1 MELFRKFWSIVNFN
15 YKKSFLF
22 LVLLT
27 FFSTFLET
35 LSIGLVI
42 PAVSIILDPSFFD
55 RKLPDFLFFISNY
68 LSQLTYSKKIII
80 VLLLLVFSFIIKN
93 LYLIYLYHSHFKF
106 SFSLQNYIS
115 TKLLK
120 GYLKQDFLFFLKN
133 NSSKLITNLTKENDN
148 FTNGFVIPL
157 LYMLTD
163 ITLLFGILIIIVFLK
178 LYNITFVILCILFFG
193 YLFIRA
199 VNKYIV
205 QWGKDRQIHQYEK
218 NININNILHG
228 IKEIIIFNAANFFL
242 KRFEYNI
249 SRIAKISYKHSTA
262 LYLPKII
269 LEILGIFSLVILIF
283 YLTSS
288 DFSSNKIIVMT
299 GFYVALSYRLIPCF
313 NRIITSYNS
322 IKFYSS
328 SLNVIYD
335 QLSLLKK
342 DFVDY
347 TDKKIS
353 FNKEIILQN
362 VSFKYPE
369 AQEYIIENANI
380 NIKKG
385 EIIGVFGKSGV
396 GKTTLI
402 NIISGLLNPTS
413 GTFSIDNNVLNSNF
427 LIRSFQNIISYV
439 PQQTYL
445 MDESIKNNI
454 AIGVRDDSIDEI
466 KINYAVDSSGLKE
479 FVDNLPNKINTV
491 VGERGSR
498 ISGGE
503 RQRLGIARSLYFDS
517 DIIIFD
523 ESTNSLDRN
532 TEERIMNIIY
542 SLKGIKTI
550 FIITHK
556 RELLKDCDKIFSIN
570 NKKIFLEDR

>member
-1 MELFRKFWSIVNFN
+1 
-15 YKKSFLF
+15 
-22 LVLLT
+22 
-27 FFSTFLET
+27 
-35 LSIGLVI
+35 
-42 PAVSIILDPSFFD
+42 
-55 RKLPDFLFFISNY
+55 
-68 LSQLTYSKKIII
+68 
-80 VLLLLVFSFIIKN
+80 
-93 LYLIYLYHSHFKF
+93 
-106 SFSLQNYIS
+106 
-115 TKLLK
+115 
-120 GYLKQDFLFFLKN
+120 
-133 NSSKLITNLTKENDN
+133 
-148 FTNGFVIPL
+148 
-157 LYMLTD
+157 
-163 ITLLFGILIIIVFLK
+163 
-178 LYNITFVILCILFFG
+178 
-193 YLFIRA
+193 
-199 VNKYIV
+199 
-205 QWGKDRQIHQYEK
+205 
-218 NININNILHG
+218 
-228 IKEIIIFNAANFFL
+228 
-242 KRFEYNI
+242 
-249 SRIAKISYKHSTA
+249 
-262 LYLPKII
+262 
-269 LEILGIFSLVILIF
+269 
-283 YLTSS
+283 
-288 DFSSNKIIVMT
+288 
-299 GFYVALSYRLIPCF
+299 VALSYRLIPCF
-313 NRIITSYNS
+313 NRIVTSYNS

-353 FNKEIILQN
+353 FNKEIILKN

-380 NIKKG
+380 NVKKG

-402 NIISGLLNPTS
+402 NIIGGLLRPTS

-439 PQQTYL
+439 PQHTYL

-466 KINYAVDSSGLKE
+466 KINYAVDSSGLKD

-523 ESTNSLDRN
+523 ESTNSLDRY

-556 RELLKDCDKIFSIN
+556 REILKDRISILS
-570 NKKIFLEDR
+570 IE

>member
-1 MELFRKFWSIVNFN
+1 
-15 YKKSFLF
+15 
-22 LVLLT
+22 
-27 FFSTFLET
+27 
-35 LSIGLVI
+35 
-42 PAVSIILDPSFFD
+42 
-55 RKLPDFLFFISNY
+55 
-68 LSQLTYSKKIII
+68 
-80 VLLLLVFSFIIKN
+80 
-93 LYLIYLYHSHFKF
+93 
-106 SFSLQNYIS
+106 
-115 TKLLK
+115 
-120 GYLKQDFLFFLKN
+120 
-133 NSSKLITNLTKENDN
+133 
-148 FTNGFVIPL
+148 
-157 LYMLTD
+157 
-163 ITLLFGILIIIVFLK
+163 
-178 LYNITFVILCILFFG
+178 
-193 YLFIRA
+193 
-199 VNKYIV
+199 
-205 QWGKDRQIHQYEK
+205 
-218 NININNILHG
+218 LHG
-228 IKEIIIFNAANFFL
+228 IKEIIIFNASNFFL
-242 KRFEYNI
+242 KKFEYNI
-249 SRIAKISYKHSTA
+249 THIAKISYKHSTA

-269 LEILGIFSLVILIF
+269 LEILGIFSIVILIF

-288 DFSSNKIIVMT
+288 DFSSNKIIVLT
-299 GFYVALSYRLIPCF
+299 GFYVALSYRLMPCF

-328 SLNVIYD
+328 SLNLIYN

-353 FNKEIILQN
+353 FNKEIILKN

-402 NIISGLLNPTS
+402 NIIGGLLRPTS

-439 PQQTYL
+439 PQHAYL

-523 ESTNSLDRN
+523 ESTNSLDRD
-532 TEERIMNIIY
+532 TEEKIMNIIY

-556 RELLKDCDKIFSIN
+556 KELLKDCNKIFSIN
-570 NKKIFLEDR
+570 NKKVFLEDR

>member
-1 MELFRKFWSIVNFN
+1 MELFSKFWSIFNFN
-15 YKKSFLF
+15 YKKSFIF

-42 PAVSIILDPSFFD
+42 PAVYIILDPSFLD

-80 VLLLLVFSFIIKN
+80 VLLSLLFTFIIKN

-106 SFSLQNYIS
+106 SYSLQNYIS
-115 TKLLK
+115 NKLLK

-133 NSSKLITNLTKENDN
+133 NSSKLITTLTRENDH
-148 FTNGFVIPL
+148 FINGFVVPL
-157 LYMLTD
+157 LHLLTD
-163 ITLLFGILIIIVFLK
+163 LTLLFAILIIIVFLK

-193 YLFIRA
+193 YLFIRTI
-199 VNKYIV
+199 NKYIF
-205 QWGKDRQIHQYEK
+205 QWGKDRQNHQYEK
-218 NININNILHG
+218 NINISNILHG
-228 IKEIIIFNAANFFL
+228 IKEIIIFNASNFFL
-242 KRFEYNI
+242 KKFEYSI

-269 LEILGIFSLVILIF
+269 LEILGIFSIVILIF

-288 DFSSNKIIVMT
+288 DFSSNKIIVIT

-313 NRIITSYNS
+313 NRIIISYNS

-353 FNKEIILQN
+353 FNKEIILKN

-402 NIISGLLNPTS
+402 NIIGGLLRPTS
-413 GTFSIDNNVLNSNF
+413 GIFSIDNNVLNSNF

-439 PQQTYL
+439 PQHTYL

-523 ESTNSLDRN
+523 ESTNSLDRD

-556 RELLKDCDKIFSIN
+556 REILKDCNKIFSIN
-570 NKKIFLEDR
+570 KKKVFLEDR